1 MELRRLVCERRS
13 WLADR
18 CVNQP
23 SDPQTET
30 APVHLTVSVSPLSSV
45 QKTGRDGG
53 DESVQS
59 HELDF
64 QVLITCALLL
74 FCFGP
79 QIHLTV
85 SLKRRLPFLVDLLCS
100 A

>member
-1 MELRRLVCERRS
+1 MVELRRLVYEQRS
-13 WLADR
+13 SLADR

-23 SDPQTET
+23 SDPQSER

-64 QVLITCALLL
+64 
-74 FCFGP
+74 
-79 QIHLTV
+79 
-85 SLKRRLPFLVDLLCS
+85 
-100 A
+100 